1 MILLEQMGEVSS
13 CLKFS
18 LRRTFFTLPLAELFA
33 LEKPFVWRR
42 PAILQPRCQQTARES
57 ARPGC
62 SSQVHLGLDPSWMC

>member
-1 MILLEQMGEVSS
+1 MILLEQMGRSVEFRE
-13 CLKFS
+13 LGGQ
-18 LRRTFFTLPLAELFA
+18 RIFTLPLAELFA
-33 LEKPFVWRR
+33 LEKPFVWQR